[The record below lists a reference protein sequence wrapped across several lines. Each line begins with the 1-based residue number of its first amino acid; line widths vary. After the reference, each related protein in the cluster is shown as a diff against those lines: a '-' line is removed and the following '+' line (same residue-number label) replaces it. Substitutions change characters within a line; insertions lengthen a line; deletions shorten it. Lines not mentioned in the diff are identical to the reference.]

1 MIGANASGAN
11 ASGVIHIAL
20 FSAQRLQ
27 REAVRRSLSRANITV
42 DLYASSLDDWRNA
55 LSQLSARVCLIDAAL
70 PGISEVVKELPKLG
84 FSVVILTQL
93 GALEAIYQ
101 AVTSGDATVLT
112 PPSIDDSGELHGA
125 QRFVLQLERLL
136 GARGNV
142 STKTSGS
149 NSSSQ
154 PESDA
159 ASSEPSNTL
168 SANKAPSNA
177 AKILAIGASTG
188 GPAAIRTL
196 LNALERPIPYAVLV
210 VQHIDADFAQGF
222 CDWLQ
227 SECQL
232 PSQFARASQYVQ
244 MGHVYVAPPG
254 RHLTVNAYG
263 LLALHAGTARDAHIP
278 AVDQL
283 FASLATQS
291 KVGLAVLLT
300 GMGEDGACAMR
311 QLRDRGWQTFAQD
324 ADSAVVHGMPG
335 SAIAQGAAAY
345 ILNPA
350 AIGKHL
356 SSQYRSA
363 KYPAATRM
371 ETR

>member
-1 MIGANASGAN
+1 MNGASAAS
-11 ASGVIHIAL
+11 VIHIAL
-20 FSAQRLQ
+20 FSTQRLQ
-27 REAVRRSLSRANITV
+27 REAVRRSLSRSNITV
-42 DLYASSLDDWRNA
+42 DLYASTLDDWRNA
-55 LSQLSARVCLIDAAL
+55 LSPLSARVCLLDAAL
-70 PGISEVVKELPKLG
+70 PGINEVVKELPMLG
-84 FSVVILTQL
+84 FTVVILTQL

-101 AVTSGDATVLT
+101 AVTSSDATVLT

-136 GARGNV
+136 GARGNG
-142 STKTSGS
+142 STQMSES
-149 NSSSQ
+149 NSTSHAKSDTVSSALGNTF
-154 PESDA
+154 A
-159 ASSEPSNTL
+159 ATRS
-168 SANKAPSNA
+168 PSNA

-196 LNALERPIPYAVLV
+196 LNALERPIPYAMLV

-232 PSQFARASQYVQ
+232 PCQFARASECLQ
-244 MGHVYVAPPG
+244 MGHIYVAPPG

-263 LLALHAGTARDAHIP
+263 LLALHTGTVRDAHIP

-283 FASLATQS
+283 FASLALQG

-324 ADSAVVHGMPG
+324 ADSAIVHGMPG
-335 SAIAQGAAAY
+335 TAIAQGAAAH

-350 AIGKHL
+350 AIGKYL

-371 ETR
+371 EAR